1 MADFVLVL
9 SMTNSMFSGVTHK
22 GHENSRS
29 HSRRRRHPV
38 IIMSLHWRIGKK
50 FNPPLELVTNSE
62 AGD

>member
-29 HSRRRRHPV
+29 RHPV